1 MTIQELER
9 QLLTLDRNERIRI
22 IQIIAQSLTLPSPV
36 VDNISL
42 NGNSTSNLDQTSIVD
57 FFRNSPLAEAI
68 NSGELDL
75 SRDQTIEA
83 DRFVCRSYQSSIPNP
98 IHLITQI

>member
-9 QLLTLDRNERIRI
+9 QLLTLDRSERIRL
-22 IQIIAQSLTLPSPV
+22 IQVMEQSLMIPSENRPLNT
-36 VDNISL
+36 DN
-42 NGNSTSNLDQTSIVD
+42 TSIVD

-75 SRDQTIEA
+75 SRDQTIEV
-83 DRFVCRSYQSSIPNP
+83 DRFV
-98 IHLITQI
+98 L

>member
-22 IQIIAQSLTLPSPV
+22 IQVMAQSLAIPSQEPH
-36 VDNISL
+36 
-42 NGNSTSNLDQTSIVD
+42 TSNLDNTSIVD

-83 DRFVCRSYQSSIPNP
+83 DRFV
-98 IHLITQI
+98 L

>member
-9 QLLTLDRNERIRI
+9 QLLTLDQNERIRI
-22 IQIIAQSLTLPSPV
+22 IQVMAQSLVVPSQE
-36 VDNISL
+36 DRASDL
-42 NGNSTSNLDQTSIVD
+42 NNTSIVD

-83 DRFVCRSYQSSIPNP
+83 DRFV
-98 IHLITQI
+98 L

>member
-22 IQIIAQSLTLPSPV
+22 IQVMAQSLATPSQEPR
-36 VDNISL
+36 
-42 NGNSTSNLDQTSIVD
+42 TPNLDQTSIVD

-75 SRDQTIEA
+75 SRDQTLEA
-83 DRFVCRSYQSSIPNP
+83 DRFV
-98 IHLITQI
+98 L

>member
-9 QLLTLDRNERIRI
+9 QLLTLDRNERIRL
-22 IQIIAQSLTLPSPV
+22 IQVMVQSLAIPSQDV
-36 VDNISL
+36 GVGEASAL
-42 NGNSTSNLDQTSIVD
+42 AEASTTWNRTPNLDNTSIVD

-83 DRFVCRSYQSSIPNP
+83 DRFVI
-98 IHLITQI
+98 

>member
-9 QLLTLDRNERIRI
+9 QLLRLDRNERIRI
-22 IQIIAQSLTLPSPV
+22 IQIIAQSLAIQAQV
-36 VDNISL
+36 VENISL
-42 NGNSTSNLDQTSIVD
+42 SGNSTPNLDQTPIVD

-83 DRFVCRSYQSSIPNP
+83 DRFV
-98 IHLITQI
+98 L

>member
-9 QLLTLDRNERIRI
+9 QLLTLDRNERIRL
-22 IQIIAQSLTLPSPV
+22 IQVMAQSLAIPSQDV
-36 VDNISL
+36 SVGEASAL
-42 NGNSTSNLDQTSIVD
+42 AEVSTTWNHTPNLDNTSIVD

-75 SRDQTIEA
+75 SRDLKWPPKTGQ
-83 DRFVCRSYQSSIPNP
+83 VVK
-98 IHLITQI
+98 L

>member
-9 QLLTLDRNERIRI
+9 QLLTLDRNERIRL
-22 IQIIAQSLTLPSPV
+22 IQIMAQSLA
-36 VDNISL
+36 ISSE
-42 NGNSTSNLDQTSIVD
+42 NHTPNPNNTSIVD

-83 DRFVCRSYQSSIPNP
+83 DRFV
-98 IHLITQI
+98 L

>member
-1 MTIQELER
+1 MTIEELER
-9 QLLTLDRNERIRI
+9 QLLTLDENERIRI
-22 IQIIAQSLTLPSPV
+22 IQVMAQSLAIPSQEPR
-36 VDNISL
+36 
-42 NGNSTSNLDQTSIVD
+42 TPNLDNTSIVD

-83 DRFVCRSYQSSIPNP
+83 DRSPNHP
-98 IHLITQI
+98 LRGMTIVLPADFNEPMTDM